1 MMEILNSTKPA
12 KAYTHTPN
20 PALRARYKAWV
31 REEMAR
37 RAKVYAPLDRPASR
51 NIPDMI
57 EAILELDP
65 NAFDKR
71 VSA

>member
-1 MMEILNSTKPA
+1 MEILSGSKPIE
-12 KAYTHTPN
+12 AYTHTPN
-20 PALRARYKAWV
+20 TALRARYKTWV
-31 REEMAR
+31 REELAR
-37 RAKVYAPLDRPASR
+37 RAKVDAPLDRPASR